1 MTPHLDSGLVA
12 RFDALEGRARE
23 DALRHAAGC
32 PRCREAL
39 TADDPSRLFALLAI
53 ESPSGELLE
62 SFSAKVMRQVE
73 EQAAETG
80 YGNLLRSLASV
91 AASLLLAGIF
101 GVYMMVD
108 RGAGPTAS
116 SQPWQIAPAASDGI
130 ELISS
135 PGEAQVMEFTVG
147 ETQIVMIFD
156 EAMDI

>member
-1 MTPHLDSGLVA
+1 MTSHLDEQLVS
-12 RFDALEGRARE
+12 RFDALEGGARD
-23 DALRHAAGC
+23 DALRHAVRC

-39 TADDPSRLFALLAI
+39 VADDPSRLFALLA
-53 ESPSGELLE
+53 LE
-62 SFSAKVMRQVE
+62 PPAEETLERVSDNVMRQVGE
-73 EQAAETG
+73 PRV
-80 YGNLLRSLASV
+80 LRSLASV

-101 GVYMMVD
+101 GVYMMGN

-116 SQPWQIAPAASDGI
+116 LQPSPEVPVASDGI

-135 PGEAQVMEFTVG
+135 PGDAQVMEFTVG